1 MGTLSGRFALKYQ
14 ALEHRRVI
22 SGAQVIIHCHHY
34 NSRIQDTIES
44 AKGIDG
50 KQIVVDSAEAAC
62 LAPIQE
68 SLQEGDDEAV
78 KWTAAVELY
87 AHLGFG
93 HFDIGALA
101 SDDVITA
108 TSSHYVEGWA
118 TGFKQHD
125 GPVCSFTEGYLQA
138 AVRAVTG
145 ELVTVKE
152 VACMNSGADQCR
164 FEVDRSRTTAFVE
177 NAKKSFEF
185 TPKDSGYDTSLSNID
200 ENAII
205 DALVGMPIYGNEQGL
220 IPAFGVYLANTPAD
234 YYNLVNIRFLKEMTA
249 IGKFSAAKEL
259 LINAGET
266 CAMNTFRGIME
277 SPEWAG
283 LVAPM
288 LKDEQ
293 DSLFALVSLSNGFG
307 WGNWYVTEH
316 EAEESLCIES
326 INGYEAYGGMEYGDP
341 CEHGQ
346 CFMLAGVAAGM
357 MELIYS
363 EGSIAD
369 RFGTFDSEEQSCIS
383 NRGGCCSFAVE
394 AV

>member
-1 MGTLSGRFALKYQ
+1 MGSLRDRFALKYQ
-14 ALEHRRVI
+14 EVEHRRVI
-22 SGAQVIIHCHHY
+22 AGAQVIIHCHHY
-34 NSRIQDTIES
+34 NSRIQNTIES
-44 AKGIDG
+44 AQGIDG
-50 KQIVVDSAEAAC
+50 KQIIVDSAEAAC
-62 LAPIQE
+62 FAPIQE
-68 SLQEGDDEAV
+68 SLQADDDDAA
-78 KWTAAVELY
+78 KWAAAVELY

-93 HFDIGALA
+93 HFDVSELA
-101 SDDVITA
+101 SDVITA

-125 GPVCSFTEGYLQA
+125 GPVCSFAEGYLQA
-138 AVRAVTG
+138 AIAAVTG
-145 ELVTVKE
+145 DVVSVKE
-152 VACMNSGADQCR
+152 VACMNSGAERCR
-164 FEVDRSRTTAFVE
+164 FEVDRSRTTARVE
-177 NAKKSFEF
+177 NAKKSFSF
-185 TPKDSGYDTSLSNID
+185 TPKDSGYDSELSNIN

-249 IGKFSAAKEL
+249 IGKFSAAKQL
-259 LINAGET
+259 LLNAGET

-293 DSLFALVSLSNGFG
+293 DTLFALVSLSNGFG

-357 MELIYS
+357 MELVYS

-383 NRGGCCSFAVE
+383 NRGGCCSFSVE

>member
-1 MGTLSGRFALKYQ
+1 MGSLRERFTLQYQ
-14 ALEHRRVI
+14 ELEHRRLI

-34 NSRIQDTIES
+34 NARIQDTIES
-44 AKGIDG
+44 AQGIDG
-50 KQIVVDSAEAAC
+50 KRIIIDSAEAAC
-62 LAPIQE
+62 FAPIE
-68 SLQEGDDEAV
+68 ASFRADDDETG
-78 KWTAAVELY
+78 KWAAACELY

-93 HFDIGALA
+93 RLDVSEFGEG
-101 SDDVITA
+101 VITA

-125 GPVCSFTEGYLQA
+125 GPVCSFAEGYLQA
-138 AVRAVTG
+138 AVAAVTG
-145 ELVTVKE
+145 DVVTIRE
-152 VACMNSGADQCR
+152 VACMNQGAPSCK
-164 FEVDRSRTTAFVE
+164 FEVDRSRTSARHE
-177 NAKKSFEF
+177 NDKKSFSF
-185 TPKDSGYDTSLSNID
+185 NPKSSEYDKELSNID
-200 ENAII
+200 EDAIVT
-205 DALVGMPIYGNEQGL
+205 ALVGMPIYGNDDGV

-234 YYNLVNIRFLKEMTA
+234 YYNLVNIRFLREMTA

-259 LINAGET
+259 LLYAGET

-288 LKDEQ
+288 LSDEQ
-293 DSLFALVSLSNGFG
+293 DPLFALVSLSNGFG
-307 WGNWYVTEH
+307 WGNWYVREH
-316 EAEESLCIES
+316 EAEESLSIES

-369 RFGTFDSEEQSCIS
+369 RFGTFDSEESSCIS
-383 NRGGCCSFAVE
+383 NHKECCSFSVE